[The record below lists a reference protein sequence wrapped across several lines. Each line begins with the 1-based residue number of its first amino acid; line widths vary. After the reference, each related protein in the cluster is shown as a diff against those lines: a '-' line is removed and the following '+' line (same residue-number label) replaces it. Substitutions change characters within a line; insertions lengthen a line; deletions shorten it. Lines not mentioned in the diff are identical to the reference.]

1 MAATYDATSPYYA
14 TPFSQF
20 YLDSMTN
27 RPIPK
32 EDDDLQ
38 FTINLT
44 YQYRPD
50 LLAYD
55 LYKDSALWWVFAVRN
70 PNVLKDP
77 VFDFVPGATIRIPKK
92 ETLAEALGV

>member
-1 MAATYDATSPYYA
+1 MSANYNKTSPYYG
-14 TPFSQF
+14 TDKFGSF
-20 YLDSMTN
+20 LDIMN
-27 RPIPK
+27 FRAIPK
-32 EDDDLQ
+32 LPDDV
-38 FTINLT
+38 T
-44 YQYRPD
+44 YVIDRIYKYRPD

-77 VFDFVPGATIRIPKK
+77 VFDFVPGATNRIPKK